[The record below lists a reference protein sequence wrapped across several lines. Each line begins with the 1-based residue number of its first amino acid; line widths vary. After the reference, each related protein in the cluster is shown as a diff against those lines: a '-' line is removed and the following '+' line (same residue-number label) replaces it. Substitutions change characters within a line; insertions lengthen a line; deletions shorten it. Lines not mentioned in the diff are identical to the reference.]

1 MNQPKMDECLDTK
14 PSASGMETA
23 KKENDAQ
30 PSENSGFN
38 DDANQRRNESRK
50 EHRADAIILFCYH
63 DFSNV
68 PNDASYLDAIH
79 SRVQPPSKK
88 LPTKLNDM
96 LSDPGECSL
105 TIYCGKR
112 SQWWLIAWSMD

>member
-1 MNQPKMDECLDTK
+1 MNQPDNDDCLDTK
-14 PSASGMETA
+14 PSASGMETT
-23 KKENDAQ
+23 KKEIETQ
-30 PSENSGFN
+30 PSENSSINDN
-38 DDANQRRNESRK
+38 DDQQRSEHGK
-50 EHRADAIILFCYH
+50 EHRADAITTFVYQ
-63 DFSNV
+63 DFSSV
-68 PNDASYLDAIH
+68 PNDADCLDAIH